1 MALRQLSGVGIVAV
15 AVAITA
21 CSPSVV
27 PRTDQRPGS
36 SATDAQFGHIHAVDL
51 NPTDGSVFVASDHG
65 VFRIDPR
72 GALVRIIG
80 RAQDT
85 MGFTVTGDNRILAS
99 GHPDGPEAGPA
110 DLGLIVSEDGA
121 RTWTPV
127 ALSGVADFHTLSAAG
142 VTIYGFDSV
151 TGSVMRS
158 DDNGQHW
165 QHGATFVTTDLDVD
179 PTDPLRVLAVTPD
192 GLRKSID
199 GGVTFSLVQP
209 QPPRP
214 LVLVD
219 HIVYTLDA
227 DRVAA
232 VAGVDASGG
241 VWALGDGGWE
251 ASGALPGAPTA
262 FTVVAP
268 DSFLAATAQHVLRS
282 EDAGRSWSA
291 LT

>member
-1 MALRQLSGVGIVAV
+1 MALWQIYGVGLLAV
-15 AVAITA
+15 AATITA
-21 CSPSVV
+21 CSPSVTPPV
-27 PRTDQRPGS
+27 DERPGS
-36 SATDAQFGHIHAVDL
+36 SAIAAEFGQVHAVGL
-51 NPTDGSVFVASDHG
+51 NPTDGSVLVATQHG

-72 GALVRIIG
+72 GAPVQIIG

-85 MGFTVTGDNRILAS
+85 VGFTVTGEDRILAS
-99 GHPDGPEAGPA
+99 GHPGGPEAGTA
-110 DLGLIVSEDGA
+110 NLGLIVSEDAA

-127 ALSGVADFHTLSAAG
+127 ALSGVADFHALSAVG

-165 QHGATFVTTDLDVD
+165 HHGATFVTTDLDVD
-179 PTDPLRVLAVTPD
+179 PTDPLRVLATTPS

-214 LVLVD
+214 LLLVD
-219 HIVYTLDA
+219 HIVYTVDT
-227 DRVAA
+227 DRVST

-241 VWALGDGGWE
+241 VWALGDAGWE

-262 FTVVAP
+262 FTAVAP
-268 DSFLAATAQHVLRS
+268 ARFLAAAGEHVLSS
-282 EDAGRSWSA
+282 EDAGRSWRV
-291 LT
+291 LI